1 MGYDFI
7 TIMISMR
14 YYHSQ
19 GQEMAITFILSIE
32 EYATI
37 LLMLLHYD
45 LYPLSTVHSF
55 NLCYLIN
62 NHYLYLNYPI
72 YYYVIGYFT
81 IYYLQYYSI
90 SIIFIF
96 III

>member
-1 MGYDFI
+1 MAH
-7 TIMISMR
+7 
-14 YYHSQ
+14 YHSQ

-96 III
+96 IIIWQQWSSPLITF